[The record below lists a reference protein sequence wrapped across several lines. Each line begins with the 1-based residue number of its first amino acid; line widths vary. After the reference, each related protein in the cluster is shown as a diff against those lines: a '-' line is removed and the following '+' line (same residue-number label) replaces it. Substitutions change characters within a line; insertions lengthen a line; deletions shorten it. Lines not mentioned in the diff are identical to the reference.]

1 MMKKPSPDF
10 PISRKKLS
18 DLTPDARNAN
28 KGTARG
34 SAMIR
39 ASLRDY
45 GAGRSVLLDKHGA
58 IIAGNKTV
66 ENAGALGHK
75 DVIVVQTDGSQ
86 LVAVQRTDLD
96 LKDPRARQLA
106 IADNRSGE
114 VSLEW
119 DAETLKGLAGDGI
132 DLAPFWSADE
142 LEELWAP
149 ESALL
154 TGEDDA
160 PALPKKAV
168 TKPGELW
175 ALGDHRLFCGDA
187 TKAADLAAVLGG
199 ALAHAMWTDP
209 PYNVAIEGRTKDKL
223 KIQGDSMPDS
233 EFRAFMLKA
242 FTAALAVV
250 QPGGCV
256 YVAHVDTWGEQVRAA
271 FREAGFHL
279 ASCLIWRKNTLVL
292 GRSDYQWRHEP
303 ILYGWRPGGRHKFKG
318 GRRQTTMVEFTA
330 PRAQRMPDGS
340 WQITLGDDTLVIRGT
355 DLTLEL
361 AAGTLISEDRPIRS
375 TEHPTMKPVSLV
387 RRLLLN
393 STSRGDLVLDP
404 FGGSGST
411 LIACQTMNRRAAL
424 LEIDPAYCD
433 VIIERFQDATGK
445 KAVCDG
451 K

>member
-1 MMKKPSPDF
+1 MKKRTADPALST
-10 PISRKKLS
+10 KKLS
-18 DLTPDARNAN
+18 DLAPDARNAN

-34 SAMIR
+34 AAMIR

-45 GAGRSVLLDKHGA
+45 GAGRSILLDKNGA
-58 IIAGNKTV
+58 IIAGNKTA

-75 DVIVVQTDGSQ
+75 EVIVVQTDGSQ

-106 IADNRSGE
+106 IADNRAAE

-119 DAETLKGLAGDGI
+119 DPETLKGLAGDGV

-154 TGEDDA
+154 TGEDEA
-160 PALPKKAV
+160 PPLPKKPV
-168 TKPGELW
+168 TRFGDLW
-175 ALGDHRLFCGDA
+175 TLGDHRLFCGDA
-187 TKAADLAAVLGG
+187 TKPADLAAVLGG
-199 ALAHAMWTDP
+199 AIAHAMWTDP
-209 PYNVAIEGRTKDKL
+209 PYNVAYEGKTKDKL
-223 KIQGDSMPDS
+223 RIQSDSMPDS
-233 EFRAFMLKA
+233 DFRAFMLKA
-242 FTAALAVV
+242 FAAAKDAVR
-250 QPGGCV
+250 PGGAV
-256 YVAHVDTWGEQVRAA
+256 YVAHADTCGEQVRAA

-292 GRSDYQWRHEP
+292 GHSDYQWRHEP
-303 ILYGWRPGGRHKFKG
+303 ILYGWRPSGRHKFKG
-318 GRRQTTMVEFTA
+318 GRRQTTMQEFTA
-330 PRAQRMPDGS
+330 PRAQKMPDGS
-340 WQITLGDDTLVIRGT
+340 WQLTIGDDTLVIRGT
-355 DLTLEL
+355 DLTLQL

-393 STSRGDLVLDP
+393 SSSRDDLVLDP

-424 LEIDPAYCD
+424 LEIDPGYCD
-433 VIIERFQDATGK
+433 VIIERFQAATGK
-445 KAVCDG
+445 KAVRNG
-451 K
+451 G

>member
-1 MMKKPSPDF
+1 MKKRSPD
-10 PISRKKLS
+10 PALSQKKLS

-34 SAMIR
+34 AAMIR

-45 GAGRSVLLDKHGA
+45 GAGRSILLDKNGA
-58 IIAGNKTV
+58 IIAGNKTA

-75 DVIVVQTDGSQ
+75 NVLIVQTDGTQ

-119 DAETLKGLAGDGI
+119 DPDILKGLSGDGV
-132 DLAPFWSADE
+132 DLAPFWTADE

-154 TGEDDA
+154 TPEDDV
-160 PALPKKAV
+160 PALPKHPV

-175 ALGDHRLFCGDA
+175 LLGEHRLLCGDA
-187 TKAADLAAVLGG
+187 VRPADLAAVLGG
-199 ALAHAMWTDP
+199 QQAHAIWTDP
-209 PYNVAIEGRTKDKL
+209 PYNVAYTGGTKEKL
-223 KIQGDSMPDS
+223 KIQNDSMPDS
-233 EFRAFMLKA
+233 EFREFMLKA
-242 FTAALAVV
+242 FTAAKDAVR
-250 QPGGCV
+250 PGGAI
-256 YVAHVDTWGEQVRAA
+256 YVAHADTCGEQVRAA

-279 ASCLIWRKNTLVL
+279 ASCLIWRKNALVL
-292 GRSDYQWRHEP
+292 GHSDYQWRHEP
-303 ILYGWRPGGRHKFKG
+303 ILYGWRPGARHKFKG
-318 GRRQTTMVEFTA
+318 GRRQTSVQEFIA
-330 PRAQRMPDGS
+330 PRAQKMPDGS
-340 WQITLGDDTLVIRGT
+340 WQLTIGDDTLVIRGT
-355 DLTLEL
+355 DLKLEL

-375 TEHPTMKPVSLV
+375 TKHPTMKPVSLV

-424 LEIDPAYCD
+424 LELDPAYCD
-433 VIIERFQDATGK
+433 VIIERWQNATGK
-445 KAVCDG
+445 KAVRDG
-451 K
+451 G